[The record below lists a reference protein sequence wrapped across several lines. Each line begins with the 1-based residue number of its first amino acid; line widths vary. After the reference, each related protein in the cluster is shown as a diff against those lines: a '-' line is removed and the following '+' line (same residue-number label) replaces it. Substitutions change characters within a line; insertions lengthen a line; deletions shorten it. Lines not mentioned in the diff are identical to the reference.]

1 MYCYVDHVA
10 DWREGQHLSE
20 EGMRSRKGAA
30 RSGGTLVEKLIHLAL
45 PVRLVHMENGE
56 RSGLELAC
64 TYDIHPHGA
73 RLRSSRDLKVG
84 DLVTVE
90 RGRTKSV
97 CEVVWAAAP
106 DSPLRGQFTVECVEG
121 ARIPWEDELRKMEEH
136 YLPVIPD
143 WPTRKRGMNAR
154 SAWTAAGMSAALLRG
169 ENRLVP
175 FVAFDFK
182 PFEPPVSAAVL
193 LRSSTE
199 DHIQQQAIV
208 GPEHVGPG
216 PAS

>member
-1 MYCYVDHVA
+1 MCSSV
-10 DWREGQHLSE
+10 G
-20 EGMRSRKGAA
+20 GAA
-30 RSGGTLVEKLIHLAL
+30 GITES
-45 PVRLVHMENGE
+45 
-56 RSGLELAC
+56 AC
-64 TYDIHPHGA
+64 G
-73 RLRSSRDLKVG
+73 SRFRQ
-84 DLVTVE
+84 
-90 RGRTKSV
+90 RG
-97 CEVVWAAAP
+97 C
-106 DSPLRGQFTVECVEG
+106 
-121 ARIPWEDELRKMEEH
+121 
-136 YLPVIPD
+136 
-143 WPTRKRGMNAR
+143 RKRGMNAR

-216 PAS
+216 PGS